1 MSIHVSKNVRIYV
14 FRLLCTYL
22 WTRKESRDFF
32 SRQPRFLRA
41 EYALRWLWSVV
52 RFYDPNEID
61 RDKIFLRIYT
71 ISRVATSALLKPCSV
86 RPTVANLDL
95 LFDFIDPFSPCFC

>member
-1 MSIHVSKNVRIYV
+1 MYVCLYVSKNVH
-14 FRLLCTYL
+14 TYL
-22 WTRKESRDFF
+22 VY
-32 SRQPRFLRA
+32 
-41 EYALRWLWSVV
+41 YALIYGQGRNRVTFSPDNRVSEEQNALRRLWSVV
-52 RFYDPNEID
+52 RFYDPNGID